1 MLQAEL
7 LRRLAQSLER
17 LEIPYLVT
25 GSVATIHWGEPRFT
39 RDIDVVVELGVP
51 DVRRLIREF
60 PPPEFYVSDEAA
72 EEAVRRRR
80 QFNIIQNASG
90 LKIDVIVARMDAFDR
105 SRFARLRRVD
115 WGGFEANV
123 ATPEDAILKKLVYF
137 REGGSE
143 KHLRDIAGVL
153 QISGEQVD
161 RAYVASWAE
170 RLEVADLWQV
180 VLDRLP

>member
-1 MLQAEL
+1 MPQAEL
-7 LRRLAQSLER
+7 LRRLAQILER
-17 LEIPYLVT
+17 LGIPYLIT
-25 GSVATIHWGEPRFT
+25 GSVAIIYWGEPRLT
-39 RDIDVVVELGVP
+39 RDIDVVVEVGLP
-51 DVRRLIREF
+51 EARRLVREF
-60 PPPEFYVSDEAA
+60 PPPEFYVSDEAV

-80 QFNIIQNASG
+80 QFNVIQSATG
-90 LKIDVIVARMDAFDR
+90 LKIDVMVAVMDAFDR

-123 ATPEDAILKKLVYF
+123 AAPEDAILKKLVYF

-153 QISGEQVD
+153 QISGDQVD
-161 RAYVASWAE
+161 RAYVTSWAA
-170 RLEVADLWQV
+170 RLGVTELCQL